1 MYNNNLL
8 SDLLT
13 QYPTFKENSND
24 DQKLE
29 RNQDSQQKQNDA
41 KRHVEEKHSISI
53 ACRFLFTFSDF
64 FASIDIDYK
73 ENINN
78 CVFYDVKVEYYLA
91 WFNRDATSVAMIRVE
106 IKIFGVFLSLF
117 IYMFMWTIYIFNNYC
132 IIPWEKLQICVSW
145 SIQIQYNRKSNVT
158 FHCTTKISK
167 LLSISLWSDS
177 GNSRFCV
184 RKKCY

>member
-1 MYNNNLL
+1 MYNNILL

-78 CVFYDVKVEYYLA
+78 CVFYEVKVEYYLA
-91 WFNRDATSVAMIRVE
+91 
-106 IKIFGVFLSLF
+106 
-117 IYMFMWTIYIFNNYC
+117 
-132 IIPWEKLQICVSW
+132 
-145 SIQIQYNRKSNVT
+145 
-158 FHCTTKISK
+158 
-167 LLSISLWSDS
+167 
-177 GNSRFCV
+177 
-184 RKKCY
+184 